1 MSNNEIDILNIFL
14 SKLEEISPEE
24 QSIDYQQIVKLVQD
38 FIKKNCK
45 HVIVMDLIDIDP
57 DRSETILYCTKCGMT
72 IPGYSEKTNN
82 NIFWEKT

>member
-1 MSNNEIDILNIFL
+1 MSDNEIDILNIFL

-24 QSIDYQQIVKLVQD
+24 QSIDYQQIVQLVKN
-38 FIKKNCK
+38 FIKTKCK
-45 HVIVMDLIDIDP
+45 HVDP

-82 NIFWEKT
+82 NNIFWEKT